1 MKKLISSLFA
11 VVLSVVVLSSCGG
24 GAPSVDGIIEKYDA
38 GTELTEADY
47 SALID
52 YAQAAFDETLPL
64 IEKAKSAMEDGD
76 FEAIASLEEDSK
88 AIEEKFVHID
98 KVGKILKNADEAQL
112 GEANAK
118 KFKEFEETA
127 REMAF

>member
-11 VVLSVVVLSSCGG
+11 VVLSVVVLSSCG

-88 AIEEKFVHID
+88 AIEEKFVHIN
-98 KVGKILKNADEAQL
+98 KVGEILHNADEAQL

>member
-1 MKKLISSLFA
+1 MKKLIKSLFA
-11 VVLSVVVLSSCGG
+11 VVLSAVVLSSCG

-52 YAQAAFDETLPL
+52 YAKAAFDETLPL

-76 FEAIASLEEDSK
+76 FDAIASLEEDVK
-88 AIEEKFVHID
+88 AIKAKFEHMEIVAE
-98 KVGKILKNADEAQL
+98 ILQDADEAQL
-112 GEANAK
+112 GEDNVKA
-118 KFKEFEETA
+118 FKEFEEA
-127 REMAF
+127 VKEMTF

>member
-11 VVLSVVVLSSCGG
+11 VVLSVVVLSSCG